1 MGMYLGTYSVDEAAE
16 LPGLGSWGTGA
27 GAGERCRIQIRC
39 GDVSGSIMYL
49 CTYLHTEVGMEH
61 EPFACKLRI
70 CTMYYRY
77 MIAYILTYMHAD
89 R

>member
-39 GDVSGSIMYL
+39 GDVSGR
-49 CTYLHTEVGMEH
+49 MEH
-61 EPFACKLRI
+61 EPFACT
-70 CTMYYRY
+70 CTYYVHMY
-77 MIAYILTYMHAD
+77 
-89 R
+89 